1 MVHAGEQE
9 ERSDTQTGHTGA
21 AVRRHTH
28 TQSDTHS
35 FLFVLI
41 CFHASDY
48 YCVCS
53 QEEQDL
59 ERRFELLNRELR
71 VMMAIEGT
79 QMLMLQQAEGEL
91 MNTVISMTHA
101 VF

>member
-1 MVHAGEQE
+1 MVHSGEQE

-21 AVRRHTH
+21 AVRRLTH
-28 TQSDTHS
+28 TQTDTHL
-35 FLFVLI
+35 FLFVFI
-41 CFHASDY
+41 CFNVSDY

-71 VMMAIEGT
+71 VMMAIEGIQIT
-79 QMLMLQQAEGEL
+79 LK
-91 MNTVISMTHA
+91 
-101 VF
+101 